1 MTIMSRSA
9 RGFTLIELLVT
20 LLILSVLALVSY
32 RGLGAVVDTREHVA
46 QETVKWRSVAAFF
59 ARFERDVQLAMP
71 RAARMAGGTAP
82 AWRVTPGSTRLPR
95 LEFSR
100 FASAE
105 GVDTARRIAYGLNEK
120 QEIELWLWP
129 GLDVAPTALPERYAL
144 LEGVVGF
151 DLLYLNAGLAWVNTW
166 PVTESDTTIPRAV
179 QLRLVLASGEQI
191 VRIFELKSS

>member
-1 MTIMSRSA
+1 MILTGGNA

-20 LLILSVLALVSY
+20 LLIMSVLALVAY
-32 RGLGAVVDTREHVA
+32 RGLGAVVDTRVHVA

-71 RAARMAGGTAP
+71 RAVRAAGGNAP
-82 AWRVTPGSTRLPR
+82 AWRGTPGSARR

-100 FASAE
+100 FAAAE
-105 GVDTARRIAYGLNEK
+105 GVDTARRIAYGLNENH
-120 QEIELWLWP
+120 EIELWVWP
-129 GLDVAPTALPERYAL
+129 GLDVAPTALPERYPL
-144 LEGVVGF
+144 LEGVIGF
-151 DLLYLNAGLAWVNTW
+151 DLQYLNAGLAWVNTW
-166 PVTESDTTIPRAV
+166 PVTESATTIPRAV

>member
-1 MTIMSRSA
+1 MISARRNA
-9 RGFTLIELLVT
+9 RGFTLIELLIT
-20 LLILSVLALVSY
+20 LLIMSVLALVSY

-71 RAARMAGGTAP
+71 RAVRTAVGNAP
-82 AWRVTPGSTRLPR
+82 AWQGTPGSVRR

-100 FASAE
+100 FAAAE

-120 QEIELWLWP
+120 HEIELWVWP
-129 GLDVAPTALPERYAL
+129 GLDVAPTALPERYPL
-144 LEGVVGF
+144 LEGVIGF
-151 DLLYLNAGLAWVNTW
+151 DLQYLNAGLAWVNTW
-166 PVTESDTTIPRAV
+166 PVTESETAIPRAV

>member
-1 MTIMSRSA
+1 VKPL

-32 RGLGAVVDTREHVA
+32 RGLAAVSDTREHVA
-46 QETVKWRSVAAFF
+46 QETVKWRSVASFF
-59 ARFERDVQLAMP
+59 ARFEHDVHLAMP
-71 RAARMAGGTAP
+71 RGVRTVAGNSP
-82 AWRVTPGSTRLPR
+82 AWRGSPGHTAVPV

-120 QEIELWLWP
+120 QQIELWLWP
-129 GLDVAPTALPERYAL
+129 GLDVAPSALPERYAL

-151 DLLYLNAGLAWVNTW
+151 DLQYLNAGLAWVNIW
-166 PVTESDTTIPRAV
+166 PAADADSTIPRAV
-179 QLRLVLASGEQI
+179 RVRLVFASGEQ
-191 VRIFELKSS
+191 VMRIFELKSS

>member
-1 MTIMSRSA
+1 MISARGNA

-20 LLILSVLALVSY
+20 LLIMSVLALVAY

-71 RAARMAGGTAP
+71 RAVRIAGGNAP
-82 AWRVTPGSTRLPR
+82 AWQGTPGPGRQ

-100 FASAE
+100 FAGAE

-120 QEIELWLWP
+120 HEIELWLWP
-129 GLDVAPTALPERYAL
+129 GLDVAPTALPERYPL

-151 DLLYLNAGLAWVNTW
+151 DLQYLNAGLIWVNNW

-191 VRIFELKSS
+191 MRIFELKSS